1 MSDTALTAP
10 TPDAARDLARVERI
24 ATLLDSRFTIPGTRI
39 RFGLDSVVGLIPGV
53 GDTAMLIPSL
63 WIMAVAHKH
72 GVRKRTI
79 AKMGWYAGIDYVV
92 GSVPVLGDLFDLF
105 YKSHRKNAALLRE
118 ALTAPAGPDVYK
130 S

>member
-1 MSDTALTAP
+1 MTDTALTAP
-10 TPDAARDLARVERI
+10 TPDAAHDLARVERI

-39 RFGLDSVVGLIPGV
+39 RFGLDSVVGLIPGA

-79 AKMGWYAGIDYVV
+79 AKMGWYAGVDYVV

-118 ALTAPAGPDVYK
+118 ALAVPAGSFVHK
-130 S
+130 G